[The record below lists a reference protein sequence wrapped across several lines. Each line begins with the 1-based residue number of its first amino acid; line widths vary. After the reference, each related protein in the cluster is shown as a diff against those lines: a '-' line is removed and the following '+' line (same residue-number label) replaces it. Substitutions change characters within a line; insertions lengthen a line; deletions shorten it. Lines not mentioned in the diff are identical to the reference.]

1 MKWIPRKKRIVF
13 TAETAMYSNQTI
25 ISKAEEKMR
34 ACQEDPYQI
43 LEIKI
48 VEVSWL
54 NGHIP
59 EFYNYLQKVNR
70 SSLYENELIKVLLKY
85 SKSHITRI

>member
-34 ACQEDPYQI
+34 AC
-43 LEIKI
+43 
-48 VEVSWL
+48 
-54 NGHIP
+54 
-59 EFYNYLQKVNR
+59 
-70 SSLYENELIKVLLKY
+70 
-85 SKSHITRI
+85 